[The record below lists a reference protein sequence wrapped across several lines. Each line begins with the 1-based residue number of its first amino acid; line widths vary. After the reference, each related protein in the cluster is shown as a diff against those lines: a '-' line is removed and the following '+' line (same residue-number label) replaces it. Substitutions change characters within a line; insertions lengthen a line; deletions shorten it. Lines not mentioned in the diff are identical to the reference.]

1 MKKFSE
7 DFKREAVKLVEVHG
21 MRHDQA
27 ALELG
32 IGKSTLDKWLKE
44 YRTTNEANG
53 LTADEKAE
61 LRELRTKLRKVT
73 LERDL
78 LKKAAI
84 LFAKHEE

>member
-7 DFKREAVKLVEVHG
+7 DFKREAINLVEVHG
-21 MRHDQA
+21 MKQEQA

-32 IGKSTLDKWLKE
+32 IGKSTIAKWLNE
-44 YRTTNEANG
+44 YRTTNETNG
-53 LTADEKAE
+53 LTSDEKAE

-84 LFAKHEE
+84 LFAKQEE